1 MTIKKKKNREI
12 FFSFETKDSLSK
24 KFKTKFSFPHKYIL
38 EEDGDIFIFL
48 HNFSEFSDLEKN
60 YFMVLIGLKLFEFSK
75 EFNYKINNLKNKN
88 FLENISL
95 GWNLGKYKFE
105 RFKSK
110 KIIYKHKKNLD
121 ISNISKS
128 LSEIIFLVRDLIN
141 TPANYLGPREIQD
154 FAYNHLKEIVDS
166 KKVFKNLMLKKK
178 FPLIYA
184 VGKGAE
190 KRKQPIFSEFNW
202 KNKTK
207 GYKKKIYL
215 VGKGVS
221 FDTGGLNLKS
231 GSGMILMKKDMGGA
245 ANCIGLSKLIIDQNI
260 NIDLTLLLCLVEN
273 SVSSKSMRPSDIIK
287 SRSGLFVEIKD
298 TDAEGRLI
306 MADALSYASES
317 KPDLIIDLATLTGA
331 SRVALG
337 LEVPSFFCNDKS
349 LSQKLIQ
356 ASETCGDPLWE
367 LPLWKNYSSLLNSQ
381 HADLSN
387 IGIGSFG
394 GAITAALFLQKFVGK
409 DVPWIHIDMMSW
421 TSGSVFSSYQGG
433 EAMAIRALSLFLKE
447 ISK

>member
-1 MTIKKKKNREI
+1 MI
-12 FFSFETKDSLSK
+12 
-24 KFKTKFSFPHKYIL
+24 
-38 EEDGDIFIFL
+38 
-48 HNFSEFSDLEKN
+48 
-60 YFMVLIGLKLFEFSK
+60 LIGLKLFDFSK
-75 EFNYKINNLKNKN
+75 EFNYKIRNLKNKN

-95 GWNLGKYKFE
+95 GWNLGGYKFE
-105 RFKSK
+105 KFKSK
-110 KIIYKHKKNLD
+110 KITHKNKKNLD
-121 ISNISKS
+121 VSKVSKS
-128 LSEIIFLVRDLIN
+128 LSNIIFLIRDLIN
-141 TPANYLGPREIQD
+141 TPANYLGPQEIQN
-154 FAYNHLKEIVDS
+154 FANNHLKEIVDS
-166 KKVFKNLMLKKK
+166 KKVFKNSKLQKQ
-178 FPLIYA
+178 FPLIHA

-190 KRKQPIFSEFNW
+190 TRKQPIFSEFNW
-202 KNKTK
+202 INKNK
-207 GYKKKIYL
+207 GPKKKIFL

-231 GSGMILMKKDMGGA
+231 GPGMILMKKDMGGA
-245 ANCIGLSKLIIDQNI
+245 ANCIGLSKLIIEQNI

-273 SVSSKSMRPSDIIK
+273 SVSSKSMRPSDIVK

-306 MADALSYASES
+306 MADALSYASEL

-349 LSQKLIQ
+349 LSQKLIN
-356 ASETCGDPLWE
+356 ASKACGDPLWE

-387 IGIGSFG
+387 IGTGSFG
-394 GAITAALFLQKFVGK
+394 GAITAALFLQNFVGK
-409 DVPWIHIDMMSW
+409 DIPWIHIDMMSW
-421 TSGSVFSSYQGG
+421 TNGSVFSSYQGG
-433 EAMAIRALSLFLKE
+433 EAMAIRALGLFLKE